1 MFSRVYVSFAIALPL
16 LIAACSDS
24 GDGPNDQGKGGT
36 QNDAGAPN
44 DASGGTGS
52 TASGG
57 KTGKG
62 GASHTPDQGEAG
74 EQGLGGSAGAPQEPS
89 EGGAPPQEPAEGGSA
104 GQPQPPGQ
112 GGSAGSGTG
121 GSAGNPPVGS
131 ASRFFL
137 TTPSSTN
144 TVAPKVVL
152 DSRGGLHVAYP
163 AYVGGKAFYAYC
175 ASNCTGMNSFKVVE
189 LAVGESIA
197 NVALA
202 TTPDGKPR
210 LVLSEFDKAYYA
222 SCDSQC
228 TTRAGWTLTPV
239 YEHDNDME
247 VTGQALALDSKGRP
261 SFLMHTYVSFL
272 GWQQKTP
279 QTLLGSCES
288 SCNDADSWSF
298 TKIADDIFQY
308 PEAKFDSKDRLQVL
322 AAQLV
327 FTDGVPNDK
336 YATYARCDAECDDA
350 SAWLSYPLG
359 TLYEDTIV
367 KPSLSLALTTNGDA
381 RLAAIVEDADET
393 TPDGRLLAYAECT
406 GECASIDDWTPVLI
420 SQNRAIKNGVGLAL
434 DAGRP
439 RVAFTLD
446 YNIGVY
452 HCSEN
457 CTNNDWQLAEVEFAR
472 NLPADDTFLFP
483 GCSAG
488 AWFLDSPSIAMSSDG
503 SLRVGY
509 RAYDVSGTTQPPIDP
524 TKPRCKTGLDFT
536 WSRFAAVP
544 ALK

>member
-279 QTLLGSCES
+279 QTLL
-288 SCNDADSWSF
+288 
-298 TKIADDIFQY
+298 
-308 PEAKFDSKDRLQVL
+308 
-322 AAQLV
+322 QL
-327 FTDGVPNDK
+327 
-336 YATYARCDAECDDA
+336 
-350 SAWLSYPLG
+350 
-359 TLYEDTIV
+359 
-367 KPSLSLALTTNGDA
+367 
-381 RLAAIVEDADET
+381 
-393 TPDGRLLAYAECT
+393 
-406 GECASIDDWTPVLI
+406 
-420 SQNRAIKNGVGLAL
+420 
-434 DAGRP
+434 
-439 RVAFTLD
+439 
-446 YNIGVY
+446 
-452 HCSEN
+452 
-457 CTNNDWQLAEVEFAR
+457 
-472 NLPADDTFLFP
+472 
-483 GCSAG
+483 
-488 AWFLDSPSIAMSSDG
+488 
-503 SLRVGY
+503 
-509 RAYDVSGTTQPPIDP
+509 
-524 TKPRCKTGLDFT
+524 
-536 WSRFAAVP
+536 
-544 ALK
+544 